1 MIEKRLIQQ
10 LTERYQTTADNVI
23 REYFQHLFLAQ
34 LYQEKGSEGFLFKG
48 GTALRIV
55 WQSPRFS
62 EDLDFTGVNLS
73 IRGIEATMEDT
84 LGKIEQSGIETKI
97 DESKATTGGYL
108 AIFDFRTGEYS
119 SRIQIEVSL
128 PSSRPRQSVGRG
140 QEKIVGT
147 ATLIQSDFVPAFTL
161 IHLDEEIIVSEKIRA
176 CLTRGK
182 ARDFY
187 DVYFILRGRMA
198 FQAVFTRNKGLK
210 AELISAVKK
219 QGRDFRHELKQFL
232 PVNQHLIIKG
242 FPDALVREIER
253 NLGN

>member
-128 PSSRPRQSVGRG
+128 RK
-140 QEKIVGT
+140 EKKIGGT

-161 IHLDEEIIVSEKIRA
+161 IHLDEGILVGEKIRA

-187 DVYFILRGRMA
+187 DLYFILRGRMA
-198 FQAVFTRNKGLK
+198 FQAVFTQNKALK
-210 AELISAVKK
+210 AELISAVTKE
-219 QGRDFRHELKQFL
+219 GRDFRHELKQFL

-253 NLGN
+253 NLVGK

>member
-1 MIEKRLIQQ
+1 MLEKRLILQ
-10 LTERYQTTADNVI
+10 LSERYQTTADHII
-23 REYFQHLFLAQ
+23 REYFQHLFLSR

-73 IRGIEATMEDT
+73 MRGIEATMEDT
-84 LGKIEQSGIETKI
+84 LEKIEQSRIETRI

-119 SRIQIEVSL
+119 GRIQIEVSL
-128 PSSRPRQSVGRG
+128 RK
-140 QEKIVGT
+140 EKKIGGT

-161 IHLDEEIIVSEKIRA
+161 IHLDEEILVGEKIRA

-187 DVYFILRGRMA
+187 DLYFILRGRMA
-198 FQAVFTRNKGLK
+198 FQSVFTRDKSLK

-219 QGRDFRHELKQFL
+219 EGRDFRRELKQFL

-253 NLGN
+253 NLVGE